1 MFSQK
6 YLFLRN
12 RSTTKLIPK
21 VKRLITIALT
31 ILLSISASAQNDA
44 YFCTRPGAVLR
55 YERTEAGKNKLEYV
69 RIQENKNYDA
79 ASGKVSFTNDMLKP
93 NGESYFKAPL
103 SMDATVSKD
112 NIVTMDVGQSAS
124 SIVKS
129 LMPDADIKATG
140 GKSVLRSDMKP
151 GDVLPDVNI
160 VISAMGLEFKSTVT
174 ERKVV
179 RFEKLKTK
187 AGEFDCVVV
196 REHKTEKGLGMNKV
210 KINDTWYAK
219 GVGMVR
225 HDTYDKKMKLQTT
238 ELLTSIK

>member
-1 MFSQK
+1 M
-6 YLFLRN
+6 
-12 RSTTKLIPK
+12 
-21 VKRLITIALT
+21 KRFITIALT
-31 ILLSISASAQNDA
+31 IFLSISASAQNDA
-44 YFCTRPGAVLR
+44 YFCTRPGSVLR

-69 RIQENKNYDA
+69 RIQENKSYDA

-112 NIVTMDVGQSAS
+112 NTVTMDVGQSAA

-174 ERKVV
+174 DRKVV

-210 KINDTWYAK
+210 KINDTWYAN

-225 HDTYDKKMKLQTT
+225 HDTYDKKMKLRTT